1 MLSRSLKIGIVC
13 PYSWDTPGGVQNH
26 IRDLAEFLIES
37 GHDVSVLAPVIDESN
52 LPEYVVNAGKPISI
66 PYNGAVARVL
76 FGPVAF
82 ARVRQW
88 ISQGEFDLLHLHEP
102 AIPSISLLACW
113 AADGPMVGTFHAAAK
128 RQKIIFAIG
137 PILEPAIEKLSARI
151 AVSEAARL
159 TLTDHLD
166 TDAVII
172 PNGIYANRYT
182 DGKTIEKWSGN
193 TIGFI
198 GRFEEPRKGLSVLV
212 DALPV
217 ISRFAPDVK
226 IFVAGPGDPAE
237 VIEGIDPQL
246 RQRFEFLGKI
256 TESEK
261 ADFMSSVAVYVAP
274 NTGGESF
281 GIILAEALAGGA
293 CVVASDIPAFDD
305 LLGHGEFGALFES
318 ESSTELA
325 KVVIDLLRDET
336 KRKELSARGKE
347 RSKMFDWTVVAQQ
360 IYSVYEMSIVG
371 SQKVRLAS
379 DTRPWNRFLSKEE
392 KQ

>member
-1 MLSRSLKIGIVC
+1 MLTRSLKIGIVC

-26 IRDLAEFLIES
+26 IRDLAEFLIAA
-37 GHDVSVLAPVIDESN
+37 GHDVSVLAPALDESL

-88 ISQGEFDLLHLHEP
+88 ISQGDFDLLHLHEP

-166 TDAVII
+166 TDAVVI
-172 PNGIYANRYT
+172 PNGIYATRYANGT
-182 DGKTIEKWSGN
+182 PQAKWQGN
-193 TIGFI
+193 SIGFI

-212 DALPV
+212 EALP
-217 ISRFAPDVK
+217 IIARFAPDIKV
-226 IFVAGPGDPAE
+226 FVAGPGDSTDVE
-237 VIEGIDPQL
+237 KSIDPQL
-246 RQRFEFLGKI
+246 RHRFEFLGKI
-256 TESEK
+256 TEEEK
-261 ADFMSSVAVYVAP
+261 ADFMSSVSLYVAP

-305 LLGHGEFGALFES
+305 LLGSGQYGALFES
-318 ESSTELA
+318 ENPTDLA
-325 KVVIDLLRDET
+325 KVIIELLRDDA
-336 KRKELSARGKE
+336 KRRILSENGKSRGK
-347 RSKMFDWTVVAQQ
+347 SFDWTVVAEQ

-371 SQKVRLAS
+371 SEKVRLAS
-379 DTRPWNRFLSKEE
+379 DTRSWNRFLSKDD
-392 KQ
+392 K

>member
-26 IRDLAEFLIES
+26 IRDLAEFLIAS
-37 GHDVSVLAPVIDESN
+37 GHNVSVLAPAIDEAK
-52 LPEYVVNAGKPISI
+52 LPDYVVNAGKPISI

-88 ISQGEFDLLHLHEP
+88 ISQGDFDLLHLHEP

-182 DGKTIEKWSGN
+182 EGKRIEKWSGN

-217 ISRFAPDVK
+217 ISRFAPNVK
-226 IFVAGPGDPAE
+226 ILVAGPGDPAE
-237 VIEGIDPQL
+237 VIKSIDPQL
-246 RQRFEFLGKI
+246 QQRFEFLGKI
-256 TESEK
+256 TEDEK

-325 KVVIDLLRDET
+325 KVVIDLLRDEK
-336 KRKELSARGKE
+336 KRKGLSSRGKE
-347 RSKMFDWTVVAQQ
+347 RAKTFDWTVVAEQ

-379 DTRPWNRFLSKEE
+379 DTRPWNRFLGKEE

>member
-1 MLSRSLKIGIVC
+1 MMLARSLKIGIVC

-26 IRDLAEFLIES
+26 IRDLAEFLITA
-37 GHDVSVLAPVIDESN
+37 GHQVSVLAPAIDEEN
-52 LPEYVVNAGKPISI
+52 LPDYVVNAGKPISI

-88 ISQGEFDLLHLHEP
+88 ISNGEFDLLHLHEP

-166 TDAVII
+166 TDAVVI
-172 PNGIYANRYT
+172 PNGIYASRYK
-182 DGKTIEKWSGN
+182 DGKPQTKWQGN

-198 GRFEEPRKGLSVLV
+198 GRFEEPRKGLSVLL

-217 ISRFAPDVK
+217 IARFAPDVRV
-226 IFVAGPGDPAE
+226 FVAGPGDSTE
-237 VIEGIDPQL
+237 VEKSIDTQL
-246 RQRFEFLGKI
+246 RHRFTFLGKI
-256 TESEK
+256 SEQDK
-261 ADFMSSVAVYVAP
+261 ADFMSSVSIYVAP

-281 GIILAEALAGGA
+281 GIILAEALAAGA

-305 LLGHGEFGALFES
+305 LLGHGEFGALFKS
-318 ESSTELA
+318 EDPTDLA
-325 KVVIDLLRDET
+325 KVIIDLLRDGK
-336 KRKELSARGKE
+336 KRTELASAGRLRGQ
-347 RSKMFDWTVVAQQ
+347 SFDWNVVAQQ
-360 IYSVYEMSIVG
+360 IFSVYEMSIVG
-371 SQKVRLAS
+371 GEKVKLAS
-379 DTRPWNRFLSKEE
+379 DTRSWNRFLSKDD
-392 KQ
+392 K

>member
-1 MLSRSLKIGIVC
+1 MLTRSLKIGIVC

-198 GRFEEPRKGLSVLV
+198 GRFEEPRKGLSVLI

-325 KVVIDLLRDET
+325 KVVIDLLRDEI

-347 RSKMFDWTVVAQQ
+347 RAKMFDWTVVAQQ

>member
-1 MLSRSLKIGIVC
+1 MLARALKIGIVC

-26 IRDLAEFLIES
+26 IRDLAEFLITA
-37 GHDVSVLAPVIDESN
+37 GHQVSVLAPAIDEEN
-52 LPEYVVNAGKPISI
+52 LPDYVVNAGKPISI

-88 ISQGEFDLLHLHEP
+88 ISNGEFDLLHLHEP

-166 TDAVII
+166 TDAVVI
-172 PNGIYANRYT
+172 PNGIYASRYK
-182 DGKTIEKWSGN
+182 DGKPQTKWQGN

-198 GRFEEPRKGLSVLV
+198 GRFEEPRKGLSVLL

-217 ISRFAPDVK
+217 IVRFAPDVRV
-226 IFVAGPGDPAE
+226 FVAGPGDSTE
-237 VIEGIDPQL
+237 VEKSIDPQL
-246 RQRFEFLGKI
+246 RHRFTFLGKI
-256 TESEK
+256 SEQDK
-261 ADFMSSVAVYVAP
+261 ADFMSSVSIYVAP

-281 GIILAEALAGGA
+281 GIILAEALAAGA

-305 LLGHGEFGALFES
+305 LLGHGEFGALFKS
-318 ESSTELA
+318 EDPTDLA
-325 KVVIDLLRDET
+325 KVTIDLLRDGK
-336 KRKELSARGKE
+336 KRTELASAGRLRGQ
-347 RSKMFDWTVVAQQ
+347 SFDWNVVAQQ
-360 IYSVYEMSIVG
+360 IFSVYEMSIVG
-371 SQKVRLAS
+371 GEKVKLAS
-379 DTRPWNRFLSKEE
+379 DTRSWNRFLSKDD
-392 KQ
+392 K

>member
-1 MLSRSLKIGIVC
+1 MLARSLKIGIVC

-26 IRDLAEFLIES
+26 IRDLAEFLIAA
-37 GHDVSVLAPVIDESN
+37 GHHVSVLAPAIDESK
-52 LPEYVVNAGKPISI
+52 LPDYVVNAGKPISI

-82 ARVRQW
+82 SRVRQW
-88 ISQGEFDLLHLHEP
+88 ISNGEFDLLHLHEP

-166 TDAVII
+166 TDAVVI
-172 PNGIYANRYT
+172 PNGIYASRYH
-182 DGKTIEKWSGN
+182 DGKAEEKWQGN

-198 GRFEEPRKGLSVLV
+198 GRFEEPRKGLSVLLE
-212 DALPV
+212 ALPV
-217 ISRFAPDVK
+217 IARFAPDVK
-226 IFVAGPGDPAE
+226 VFVAGPGDPSE
-237 VIEGIDPQL
+237 VEQSIDPQL
-246 RQRFEFLGKI
+246 RHRFTFLGKI
-256 TESEK
+256 SEAEK
-261 ADFMSSVAVYVAP
+261 ANFMSSVALYVAP

-281 GIILAEALAGGA
+281 GIILAEALAAGA
-293 CVVASDIPAFDD
+293 CVVASDIPAFED
-305 LLGHGEFGALFES
+305 LLGHGQFGALFKS
-318 ESSTELA
+318 EDSTDLA

-336 KRKELSARGKE
+336 KRAELVAAGEMRGQ
-347 RSKMFDWTVVAQQ
+347 SFDWDIIAQQ

-371 SQKVRLAS
+371 SEKVKLAS
-379 DTRPWNRFLSKEE
+379 DTRSWNRFLSKDE
-392 KQ
+392 K

>member
-1 MLSRSLKIGIVC
+1 MLARSLKIGIVC
-13 PYSWDTPGGVQNH
+13 PYCWETPGGVQNH
-26 IRDLAEFLIES
+26 IRDLAEFLIAA
-37 GHDVSVLAPVIDESN
+37 GHHVSVLAPAIDESK

-82 ARVRQW
+82 SRVRQW
-88 ISQGEFDLLHLHEP
+88 ISNGEFDLLHLHEP

-166 TDAVII
+166 TDAVVI
-172 PNGIYANRYT
+172 PNGIYASRYH
-182 DGKTIEKWSGN
+182 DGKAEEKWQGN

-198 GRFEEPRKGLSVLV
+198 GRFEEPRKGLSVLLE
-212 DALPV
+212 ALPV
-217 ISRFAPDVK
+217 IARFAPDVK
-226 IFVAGPGDPAE
+226 VFVAGPGDPSE
-237 VIEGIDPQL
+237 VEQSIDPQL
-246 RQRFEFLGKI
+246 RHRFTFLGKI
-256 TESEK
+256 SEEEK
-261 ADFMSSVAVYVAP
+261 ANFMSSVALYVAP

-293 CVVASDIPAFDD
+293 CVVASDIPAFED
-305 LLGHGEFGALFES
+305 LLGHGQFGALFKS
-318 ESSTELA
+318 EDSTDLA

-336 KRKELSARGKE
+336 KRVELATAGKMRGQ
-347 RSKMFDWTVVAQQ
+347 SFDWDIIAQQ

-371 SQKVRLAS
+371 SEKVKLAS
-379 DTRPWNRFLSKEE
+379 DTRSWNRFLSKDE
-392 KQ
+392 K